1 MNEQEIKKPL
11 NLAIEEFKIDMR
23 KLVGETKLPAYILEP
38 IIKELYNECVM
49 LAQQELE
56 KARQEYATACEAH
69 INKE

>member
-1 MNEQEIKKPL
+1 MNEQKVKKPL
-11 NLAIEEFKIDMR
+11 NLAIEDFKTDIG
-23 KLVGETKLPAYILEP
+23 KLVTKAQLPAYILEP
-38 IIKELYNECVM
+38 IIKELYNECTM

>member
-1 MNEQEIKKPL
+1 MNEQEVKKPL
-11 NLAIEEFKIDMR
+11 NLAIEDFKMNIGN
-23 KLVGETKLPAYILEP
+23 LIGEAKLPAYILEP
-38 IIKELYNECVM
+38 IIKELYNECAI

>member
-1 MNEQEIKKPL
+1 MEIKKPL
-11 NLAIEEFKIDMR
+11 NLAIEEFKIDMS
-23 KLVGETKLPAYILEP
+23 KLVGEAKLPAYILEP
-38 IIKELYNECVM
+38 IIKELYNECIM